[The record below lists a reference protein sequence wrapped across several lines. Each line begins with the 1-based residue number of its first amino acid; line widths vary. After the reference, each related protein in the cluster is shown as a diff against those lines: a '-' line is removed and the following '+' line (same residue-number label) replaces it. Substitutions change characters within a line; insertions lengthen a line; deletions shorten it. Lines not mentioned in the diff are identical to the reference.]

1 MRGKQ
6 KHTHPHTQ
14 SRGTVT
20 HTHRKTLPA
29 RFTVA
34 GGNAAGLREHVV
46 DHVELGARAALLAAR
61 HCSYFLL
68 DLNFYPRLR
77 LNNLL
82 MLQLLLLLLLLLQ
95 RLRLRLRKWR
105 LGAVDGFRRWR
116 LETHPFRDQVSLEE
130 AQDRLNRLLWV
141 SRGKSSHTNEKTRRV
156 SVSSDD

>member
-6 KHTHPHTQ
+6 KQKHTHTHTQ

-77 LNNLL
+77 FNNLL
-82 MLQLLLLLLLLLQ
+82 LLPLLLLLQ
-95 RLRLRLRKWR
+95 RLRLRKWR

-130 AQDRLNRLLWV
+130 AQDRLNRLC
-141 SRGKSSHTNEKTRRV
+141 G
-156 SVSSDD
+156 